1 MQGWPDKSTVQHLAY
16 VCDWP
21 CLLLLQFILG
31 HLFFPKVPWF
41 LCFPDFVPSYKH
53 PIMSFTASCM
63 PLNHKI
69 FYTVPST
76 PWVCF
81 HSNLASPL
89 LISYKFVLNVPTA
102 ALSVALLLPWKVLSL
117 RLSLL
122 STDHCSLH
130 VCVFNFPIFCFLP
143 LTVNSCWPGRYLHKS
158 DSFMLRISLHTNT
171 NRSSKWSKNPTSL
184 ISIMWGTE
192 LGL

>member
-1 MQGWPDKSTVQHLAY
+1 MFTSPSVHLGTSVLPQSTLI
-16 VCDWP
+16 P
-21 CLLLLQFILG
+21 
-31 HLFFPKVPWF
+31 LFSWLCPFLYTPHNEFHSFPYALK
-41 LCFPDFVPSYKH
+41 
-53 PIMSFTASCM
+53 TTR
-63 PLNHKI
+63 KI
-69 FYTVPST
+69 IYRVPST

-81 HSNLASPL
+81 HSNLASSL

-102 ALSVALLLPWKVLSL
+102 ALGVALLLPWKVLSL

-130 VCVFNFPIFCFLP
+130 VCVFNFPIFFFLP

-158 DSFMLRISLHTNT
+158 DSFILHISLHTNT

-184 ISIMWGTE
+184 ISIMWETE